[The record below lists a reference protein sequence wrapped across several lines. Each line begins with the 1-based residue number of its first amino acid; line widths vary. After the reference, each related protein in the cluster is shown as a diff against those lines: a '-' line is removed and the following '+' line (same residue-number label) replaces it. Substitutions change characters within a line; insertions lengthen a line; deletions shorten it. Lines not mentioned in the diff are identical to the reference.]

1 LKTLAFHETF
11 KISTYLYAICAGP
24 YEHAERKAEGFP
36 NMKIYARK
44 SLIKDCDFD
53 EMFKVT
59 QAGMTY
65 YKELFG
71 KAYPFRKY
79 D

>member
-1 LKTLAFHETF
+1 MRFQESPR
-11 KISTYLYAICAGP
+11 ISTYLYALVAGNYKSYVKNDP
-24 YEHAERKAEGFP
+24 GFP
-36 NMKIYARK
+36 PMKIYARA
-44 SLIKDCDFD
+44 SLMESVNHE

-71 KAYPFRKY
+71 KEYPF
-79 D
+79 